1 MTLSRTVS
9 SNGMASTSVRKA
21 NRSHGSS
28 SPMMSVYDTIENS
41 LVERYGV
48 HFSEE
53 GEQKS
58 RKFFSG
64 LCMKFGDEEVLE
76 AWDTAC
82 RKYDNP
88 VTALSKLG
96 GILYNRSLFSSFIEE
111 D

>member
-1 MTLSRTVS
+1 M
-9 SNGMASTSVRKA
+9 GIYK
-21 NRSHGSS
+21 
-28 SPMMSVYDTIENS
+28 TINN
-41 LVERYGV
+41 LLAKRYGV

-64 LCMKFGDEEVLE
+64 LCAKFGDEEVLE
-76 AWDTAC
+76 AWKTAC
-82 RKYDNP
+82 EKYDNP

-96 GILYNRSLFSSFIEE
+96 GILYNRSLFSSSIEK

>member
-1 MTLSRTVS
+1 
-9 SNGMASTSVRKA
+9 
-21 NRSHGSS
+21 
-28 SPMMSVYDTIENS
+28 MSVYDTVGNT

-48 HFSEE
+48 HFSGE
-53 GEQKS
+53 GEQES

-64 LCMKFGDEEVLE
+64 LCLKFGDEEVLE
-76 AWDTAC
+76 AWDIAC

-96 GILYNRSLFSSFIEE
+96 GILSNRSLFSSFIEE

>member
-1 MTLSRTVS
+1 
-9 SNGMASTSVRKA
+9 
-21 NRSHGSS
+21 
-28 SPMMSVYDTIENS
+28 MSVYDTIGDT

-53 GEQKS
+53 GEEKS
-58 RKFFSG
+58 RKFFAG
-64 LCMKFGDEEVLE
+64 LCAKFGDEEVLE
-76 AWDTAC
+76 AWDVSC

-96 GILYNRSLFSSFIEE
+96 GILYNRSLFNSFIEE

>member
-1 MTLSRTVS
+1 
-9 SNGMASTSVRKA
+9 
-21 NRSHGSS
+21 
-28 SPMMSVYDTIENS
+28 MSVYDTIGNS

-48 HFSEE
+48 HFREESEE
-53 GEQKS
+53 KA

-64 LCMKFGDEEVLE
+64 LCLKFGDEEVLE

>member
-1 MTLSRTVS
+1 M
-9 SNGMASTSVRKA
+9 N
-21 NRSHGSS
+21 
-28 SPMMSVYDTIENS
+28 VYETIGKS

-48 HFSEE
+48 HFRGESEE
-53 GEQKS
+53 KA
-58 RKFFSG
+58 RIFNG
-64 LCMKFGDEEVLE
+64 LCLKFGDEEVLE

-111 D
+111 A